1 MERSQILE
9 LMTKLQLYGMKAAF
23 DEIMA
28 AALRRHYEPAGI
40 IGDLVKAEIAE
51 KTARSIKYPV
61 AKLPL
66 AKELADFEFE
76 GTPINEPLV
85 RELAGG
91 AFITQQ
97 RNVVF
102 IGGTGTGKSHLA
114 VFSLSSG

>member
-76 GTPINEPLV
+76 GTMNHWCASLQEVLS
-85 RELAGG
+85 L
-91 AFITQQ
+91 
-97 RNVVF
+97 
-102 IGGTGTGKSHLA
+102 
-114 VFSLSSG
+114 LSSAMWCSSAGPAPGKVI